1 MRDLPLSLLRSL
13 AAVYAEGGVRPAA
26 KRLSVEHST
35 ISRALHELERWL
47 GTPLIEARS
56 RGQRLRLTQQGE
68 VLAEAALTA
77 LRDLENATAKLR
89 EANSN
94 KRVIIAAPPS
104 VANRWLLPRL
114 PRIEA
119 DCNGIEVSII
129 VDTVRMGD
137 LDLYADLSLRM
148 GPHAPTSAMVHYIGS
163 DIAFPVMEI
172 DAWKAAGKPTMIEA
186 LHGLPLLHDRDTRTA
201 WSIWRDKIGP
211 VDLDVASGS
220 RFTSAD
226 LVLRAAEQGR
236 GLALTRGW
244 LAQDALSEGLLTRPF
259 GELSI
264 ELHNEWWIAENSASA
279 MRTPVIKVRDW
290 LIAEGK
296 ALSLVAVQSEE
307 GRFFV

>member
-47 GTPLIEARS
+47 GTPLIEAQS
-56 RGQRLRLTQQGE
+56 RGQRLKLTQQGE
-68 VLAEAALTA
+68 VLADAALSA

-89 EANSN
+89 EANSS

-129 VDTVRMGD
+129 VDTVRMGN
-137 LDLYADLSLRM
+137 LDPYADLSLRM
-148 GPHAPTSAMVHYIGS
+148 GPHAPTSAIVHFIGS
-163 DIAFPVMEI
+163 DIAFPVMGTE
-172 DAWKAAGKPTMIEA
+172 AWKTAGRPTRIEA
-186 LHGLPLLHDRDTRTA
+186 LQKLPLLHDRDTRTA

-211 VDLDVASGS
+211 VDLDVAAGS

-259 GELSI
+259 GDLCI
-264 ELHNEWWIAENSASA
+264 ELQNEWWIAENNVSA
-279 MRTPVIKVRDW
+279 MRNPVVKVRDW
-290 LIAEGK
+290 LIAEG
-296 ALSLVAVQSEE
+296 EE
-307 GRFFV
+307 LTLGDS

>member
-35 ISRALHELERWL
+35 ISRALHELENWL
-47 GTPLIEARS
+47 GTPLIEAQA
-56 RGQRLRLTQQGE
+56 RGQRLKLTQQGE
-68 VLAEAALTA
+68 VLAEAALSA

-89 EANSN
+89 EANSS

-119 DCNGIEVSII
+119 DCKGIEVSII
-129 VDTVRMGD
+129 VDTVRMGN
-137 LDLYADLSLRM
+137 LDPYVDLSLRM
-148 GPHAPTSAMVHYIGS
+148 GPHAPTSATIYHIGS
-163 DIAFPVMEI
+163 DIAFPVMGT
-172 DAWKAAGKPTMIEA
+172 DAWNMAGSPTKIDG
-186 LHGLPLLHDRDTRTA
+186 LQRLPLLHDRDTRTA
-201 WSIWRDKIGP
+201 WSTWRDQIGP
-211 VDLDVASGS
+211 LDLDVAAGS

-244 LAQDALSEGLLTRPF
+244 LARDALSEGLLTQTF
-259 GELSI
+259 GNLSI
-264 ELHNEWWIAENSASA
+264 ELHHEWWIAENSASA
-279 MRTPVIKVRDW
+279 MRTPVTKVRDW

-296 ALSLVAVQSEE
+296 ALTLGGS
-307 GRFFV
+307 